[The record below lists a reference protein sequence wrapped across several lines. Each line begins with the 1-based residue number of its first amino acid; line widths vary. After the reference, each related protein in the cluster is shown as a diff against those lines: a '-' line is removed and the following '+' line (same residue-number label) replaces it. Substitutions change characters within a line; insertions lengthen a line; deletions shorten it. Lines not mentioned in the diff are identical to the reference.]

1 MKKKHRSK
9 DSGTFQKAPNSTVK
23 QDKSPHVHQHEKV
36 DFDLNIRPLEWTEKQ
51 KGFIDIV
58 TDKETN
64 YVFCQSPAGTGKT
77 ILSTYC
83 GLKMLQEKKIGSII
97 YCRNPIESSSKGLG
111 FLSGG
116 FEDKMLPYF
125 SPMMDNLNELLPANQ
140 IKLLIDRGFIQ
151 TIPVGFLKGR
161 TFNNAL
167 IIIDEAED
175 LDLKEILLC
184 LNRLGKFSKMLL
196 IGDFDQA
203 NVKNSGFQKTFDAFN
218 SAESMENG
226 IFALTFTSEDIMR
239 NKIIR
244 YIVEKFKY
252 IK

>member
-1 MKKKHRSK
+1 MKKKHRK
-9 DSGTFQKAPNSTVK
+9 DSGSFQKAPNTDKK
-23 QDKSPHVHQHEKV
+23 QDKSPHIHQHEKV
-36 DFDLNIRPLEWTEKQ
+36 DFELTLRPPEWTEKQ
-51 KGFIDIV
+51 RGFIDIA
-58 TDKETN
+58 TDKNTN

-77 ILSTYC
+77 LLSTYC

-140 IKLLIDRGFIQ
+140 IKLLIERGFIQ
-151 TIPVGFLKGR
+151 TIPIGFLKGR

-167 IIIDEAED
+167 IIVDEAED
-175 LDLKEILLC
+175 LCISETLLC
-184 LNRLGKFSKMLL
+184 LNRLGKFSKMIL

-203 NVKNSGFQKTFDAFN
+203 NIKNSGFQKVFDAFN
-218 SAESMENG
+218 STESVENG
-226 IFALTFTSEDIMR
+226 IFALSFTSEDIMR

-244 YIVEKFKY
+244 YIVERFKY